1 MGSAGEQQKLQ
12 LRVLTSVAKLT
23 TGRHVVEVLSEVIE
37 AFGGA
42 GYVEDTGLPA
52 LLRDAHVLPIWEGT
66 TNVLA
71 LDTLRALAQPGAWE
85 AIIGLAEQVIAGIA
99 DPALLPA
106 LWEAL
111 QPGGRLVA
119 NVVSSEGERA
129 ILDWQARHGGEL
141 CRIAV
146 SRCEPLGGH
155 HGWRPL
161 LPVTQLVATKPR

>member
-1 MGSAGEQQKLQ
+1 MLGVPG
-12 LRVLTSVAKLT
+12 LRIVVDAAPQGVAELTPPDAVF
-23 TGRHVVEVLSEVIE
+23 V
-37 AFGGA
+37 GG
-42 GYVEDTGLPA
+42 
-52 LLRDAHVLPIWEGT
+52 
-66 TNVLA
+66 
-71 LDTLRALAQPGAWE
+71 
-85 AIIGLAEQVIAGIA
+85 GIS

-106 LWEAL
+106 LWERL
-111 QPGGRLVA
+111 RPGGRLVA

-161 LPVTQLVATKPR
+161 LPVTQLHAAKPR